1 MERLTKRR
9 KDSIHKNGICCTHFN
24 SQECYEV
31 AGHCSLG
38 CIWEEEVWAKLAHY
52 EDLAEAGRLVELSEG
67 YTVADLAY
75 CTAYESCP
83 KDLGLP
89 LPFNCNMQSCKD
101 CWETALK
108 GGGQNE

>member
-1 MERLTKRR
+1 MMTPKEALR
-9 KDSIHKNGICCTHFN
+9 KLEVYSSTNGSGQCTQDEH
-24 SQECYEV
+24 
-31 AGHCSLG
+31 
-38 CIWEEEVWAKLAHY
+38 EEAKKMAMTALEKLQHY
-52 EDLAEAGRLVELSEG
+52 EELKTAGRLVELSEG

-108 GGGQNE
+108 GGGQNEID